1 MLMTRIRCWLVGL
14 TAVLV
19 TSTATAQHYQPFIE
33 PSYFG
38 HDLQYF
44 APVSDLDTYGDD
56 PIMRYGWFGSYNR
69 MYIGMSRPDHA
80 VRDGQ
85 VVTVDTPAEDM
96 LDMTWGNRWDIGYMI
111 DDVNH
116 DHGWSFSYMHIDGPN
131 LGEVVR
137 QQRLN
142 RLNEDD
148 EGFPEPD
155 DGQGGGT
162 QTDSVEPV
170 SDRNDLGPDQRERF
184 YDVTDSLNMAKV
196 NSLELN
202 KIFRVPPLYHGG
214 IFEPFFGV
222 RYIKFEDEYVDQD
235 YEVYDPDGL
244 SPIWTPL
251 PPSSL
256 PIEYGDAEIE
266 QIFTDRFRFTNQL
279 IGGQLGFRV
288 SRRTSRWNLSG
299 EVRGMAFQN
308 FQHLHRAYNVTRTYY
323 DGAGAGSEVDAI
335 IKSRTTEDWNTTETV
350 VGADIRATA
359 AFDVTRDFSLEFG
372 FQYIG
377 MYTGIGRGR
386 NINYNSEDVNMIG
399 TTFGFVVRK

>member
-1 MLMTRIRCWLVGL
+1 
-14 TAVLV
+14 
-19 TSTATAQHYQPFIE
+19 
-33 PSYFG
+33 
-38 HDLQYF
+38 
-44 APVSDLDTYGDD
+44 
-56 PIMRYGWFGSYNR
+56 
-69 MYIGMSRPDHA
+69 
-80 VRDGQ
+80 
-85 VVTVDTPAEDM
+85 
-96 LDMTWGNRWDIGYMI
+96 
-111 DDVNH
+111 
-116 DHGWSFSYMHIDGPN
+116 MHIDGPN

-155 DGQGGGT
+155 DGQGGGG
-162 QTDSVEPV
+162 DDEPVEPV
-170 SDRNDLGPDQRERF
+170 SDRNDLGPNQRERF

-202 KIFRVPPLYHGG
+202 KIFRTPPLYHGG

-244 SPIWTPL
+244 SPVWTPL

-279 IGGQLGFRV
+279 IGGQLGFRL
-288 SRRTSRWNLSG
+288 SRRTSRWNLST

-335 IKSRTTEDWNTTETV
+335 IKSRITEDWNTTETV
-350 VGADIRATA
+350 IGADIRATA

-386 NINYNSEDVNMIG
+386 NIHYNSEDVNMIG